1 MTSGR
6 RKDPK
11 VQEII
16 KKCEELGITYT
27 TYLRR
32 LQIGWTKEEA
42 LSIPRVGAVYRLKDG
57 TPIYSYLNKIG
68 KNYDVF
74 NRFLHLGFSVE
85 DALEH
90 TLKYK
95 PRTTLYR
102 DGMSLYKW
110 CVKNEVS
117 YSNEY
122 YKEKKRAKLSQN
134 M

>member
-6 RKDPK
+6 KKDPK

-16 KKCEELGITYT
+16 KKCEELGISYT

-32 LQIGWTKEEA
+32 LQIGWTKDEA
-42 LSIPRVGAVYRLKDG
+42 LSIPRVGAVYRLKNG
-57 TPIYSYLNKIG
+57 TPIYSYLKSIG

-74 NRFLHLGFSVE
+74 NRFMHFGFSVE

-95 PRTTLYR
+95 PRTTLCR
-102 DGMSLYKW
+102 DGMSLYRW
-110 CVKNEVS
+110 CVKNEVR

-122 YKEKKRAKLSQN
+122 YKEKKRVKLSQN